1 MLRSLK
7 DHVMAFDRPV
17 ERRCGQ
23 NCANRTVKINKLY
36 AKDTQYVKEEGRLAK
51 IFEIIEDD

>member
-7 DHVMAFDRPV
+7 DPV

-23 NCANRTVKINKLY
+23 NCAKRTVKIHKLY

-51 IFEIIEDD
+51 IFEMIEDD